1 MQWKQFFMI
10 LDCSVIILATGE
22 EASLLSKALTEL
34 LDMPKE
40 LLAVSWWVAE
50 QQNVGGAA
58 VSFPLLGRWSDQ
70 IFCQETKK
78 AG

>member
-40 LLAVSWWVAE
+40 LLAVS
-50 QQNVGGAA
+50 
-58 VSFPLLGRWSDQ
+58 
-70 IFCQETKK
+70 
-78 AG
+78 